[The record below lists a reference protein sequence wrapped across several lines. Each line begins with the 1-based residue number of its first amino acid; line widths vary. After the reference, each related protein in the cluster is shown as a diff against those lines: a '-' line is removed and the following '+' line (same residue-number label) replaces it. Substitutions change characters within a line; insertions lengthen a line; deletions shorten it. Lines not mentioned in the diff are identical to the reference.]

1 MFRWCL
7 TAIPDIRL
15 SFYFSKLLV
24 GHPAVSLA
32 FGRRERSLVARKGG
46 TTAGMMCCHGVAVV
60 IGVDKISSFC
70 GLSYAWAEHRGSWFH
85 YEMLEERG
93 RAAASETPDRSQ
105 PRCSV
110 FIIVIWLINN

>member
-1 MFRWCL
+1 M
-7 TAIPDIRL
+7 
-15 SFYFSKLLV
+15 SKLLV

-70 GLSYAWAEHRGSWFH
+70 GLSYASLFFF
-85 YEMLEERG
+85 L
-93 RAAASETPDRSQ
+93 
-105 PRCSV
+105 
-110 FIIVIWLINN
+110 